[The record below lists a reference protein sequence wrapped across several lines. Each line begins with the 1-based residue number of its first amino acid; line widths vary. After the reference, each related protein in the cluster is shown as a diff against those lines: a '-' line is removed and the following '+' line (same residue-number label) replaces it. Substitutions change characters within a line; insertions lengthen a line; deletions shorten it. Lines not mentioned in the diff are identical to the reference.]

1 MLSEAMEAA
10 PVSPAGLGLGGNAP
24 HSPTRLQTAVASAF
38 AQPLAS
44 LDLAASSVCRPNEN
58 LNGVA
63 KGLDRAA
70 ALEAKIGGEHVA
82 LALVGVGIGSAATV
96 DWCAANM
103 LQQIVDRAGAQNP
116 PVPPFIKPQKMGD
129 ARPLRHRTP
138 AQFFLVTHPPS
149 RTCSALPKPQPTTPR
164 EMRSPKP
171 RSARL
176 SLLIWRRSPSPSRR
190 GAC

>member
-82 LALVGVGIGSAATV
+82 LALVGVGIGSADTV

-116 PVPPFIKPQKMGD
+116 PVPPFIKPKKWAMRHPFAT
-129 ARPLRHRTP
+129 ARPLIFFSSLTP
-138 AQFFLVTHPPS
+138 PPARVPPS
-149 RTCSALPKPQPTTPR
+149 RN
-164 EMRSPKP
+164 RSRRPLGKC
-171 RSARL
+171 AR
-176 SLLIWRRSPSPSRR
+176 PSR
-190 GAC
+190 AW

>member
-82 LALVGVGIGSAATV
+82 LALVGVGIGSADTV

-116 PVPPFIKPQKMGD
+116 PVPPFIKPKKWAMRHPFAT
-129 ARPLRHRTP
+129 ARPLI
-138 AQFFLVTHPPS
+138 F
-149 RTCSALPKPQPTTPR
+149 
-164 EMRSPKP
+164 
-171 RSARL
+171 
-176 SLLIWRRSPSPSRR
+176 
-190 GAC
+190 

>member
-116 PVPPFIKPQKMGD
+116 PVPPVIKPTKWAMRHPFAT
-129 ARPLRHRTP
+129 ARLPTFSRHHPLPHVFRP
-138 AQFFLVTHPPS
+138 
-149 RTCSALPKPQPTTPR
+149 PKPQPTTLVC
-164 EMRSPKP
+164 
-171 RSARL
+171 AR
-176 SLLIWRRSPSPSRR
+176 PSRAAR
-190 GAC
+190 V